1 MRLRTNSPAQVTRP
15 KGADTGGGGLQRDEV
30 RGCATHRSSSA
41 GRLWTQHYALAPAN
55 RQPPP
60 TANRQRPPPTAN
72 HQRQRQP
79 LLNAVFLLLCL
90 AHVLPMKQRAFNSV
104 GVTNPVPSFLTS
116 RTALGLRCFARPRG
130 AVDRLSSRLS
140 AWKRVGRTRARPT
153 RRHNPLAP
161 TAPPTPLLPTGPG
174 SVQYRPTRAGGGGG
188 VAGFRGFGR
197 AVKMPMALRLVG
209 P

>member
-60 TANRQRPPPTAN
+60 TANRQRPPTATN
-72 HQRQRQP
+72 RQP
-79 LLNAVFLLLCL
+79 PTPTIAQCCFSAFVSCPCV
-90 AHVLPMKQRAFNSV
+90 AHEAESVQIRGRHEPCAFF
-104 GVTNPVPSFLTS
+104 FLTS

-130 AVDRLSSRLS
+130 AMDRLSSRLS

-161 TAPPTPLLPTGPG
+161 TAPPAPLLPTGPG
-174 SVQYRPTRAGGGGG
+174 SVQYRPRRAGG
-188 VAGFRGFGR
+188 AGFRGFGR
-197 AVKMPMALRLVG
+197 AVKMPMALRSVG